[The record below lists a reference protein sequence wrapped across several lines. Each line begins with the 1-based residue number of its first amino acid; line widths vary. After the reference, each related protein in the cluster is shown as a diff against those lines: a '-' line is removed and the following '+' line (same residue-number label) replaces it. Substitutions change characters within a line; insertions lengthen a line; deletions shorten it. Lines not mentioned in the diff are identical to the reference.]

1 MEVNQDDDSTLSQLQ
16 LACFD
21 LKTILKA
28 SADTEEDLGTLN
40 KKFDALKDS
49 LLKASRSVAPLQ
61 SLAMATKA
69 LDTRINRAVSPAL
82 SLLESFKISETLQQ
96 KLIEISTV
104 LSNEDNGERRLK
116 KLLKYVDC
124 VDQLTTTINTISLDG
139 EPVIQKLQE
148 VVEFLSRTKAA
159 DQYRTMRLTET
170 LTTLKALYEA
180 EVDAIRFDGL
190 LDQSLLN
197 LQDEYESILQR
208 LVHRNIGQ
216 SKGEENDDDAEVSQ
230 LGTESEVEILRRI
243 SETLAANDCLDIC
256 IDIFVK
262 VSETSICKFFFFLF
276 LW

>member
-1 MEVNQDDDSTLSQLQ
+1 MELKQDDDSTLSQLQ

-28 SADTEEDLGTLN
+28 SADTEEDLG
-40 KKFDALKDS
+40 KMDKEFDALKDS

-104 LSNEDNGERRLK
+104 LSNEENRERRLK

-124 VDQLTTTINTISLDG
+124 VDQLTAAINTISLDG

-159 DQYRTMRLTET
+159 DQYRTMRLRET
-170 LTTLKALYEA
+170 LITLKALYEA

-216 SKGEENDDDAEVSQ
+216 PKGEENDDDGKVSQ
-230 LGTESEVEILRRI
+230 LGTELEVEILRRI

-262 VSETSICKFFFFLF
+262 VSETS
-276 LW
+276 

>member
-1 MEVNQDDDSTLSQLQ
+1 MELKQENDSTLSQLQ
-16 LACFD
+16 FACFD

-216 SKGEENDDDAEVSQ
+216 SKGEENDDDGKVSQ